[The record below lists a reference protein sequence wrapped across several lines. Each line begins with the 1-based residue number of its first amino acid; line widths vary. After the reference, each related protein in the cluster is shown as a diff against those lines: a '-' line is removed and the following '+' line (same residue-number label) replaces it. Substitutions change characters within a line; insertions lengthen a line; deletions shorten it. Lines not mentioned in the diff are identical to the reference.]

1 MGLSPVGKRLSSRG
15 EANGRNEHALGY
27 RSRMIAELAP
37 SWVSEGKR
45 G

>member
-1 MGLSPVGKRLSSRG
+1 MGLSPVGKGLSSRG

-27 RSRMIAELAP
+27 RSRRIMELAP
-37 SWVSEGKR
+37 AWLSEGKR